1 MSAKHLPP
9 LRGSVAGGAAR
20 KDAHVYELPNLA
32 NPACVNAGLMPDTWH
47 NAGTSAAARAD
58 TAAAIA
64 ICNTCAGEADCLA
77 WAIEHGVNEGIF
89 GGKTARQRREIAGGR
104 A

>member
-9 LRGSVAGGAAR
+9 LRGTFAGAASHET
-20 KDAHVYELPNLA
+20 AHLYEFPRLEQ
-32 NPACVNAGLMPDTWH
+32 PACVGAGVMPDTWH

-89 GGKTARQRREIAGGR
+89 GGKTARQRREIAAGR